1 MSSANSQAERSLV
14 SPLDS
19 SASAAICSNPVAA
32 ARILVVD
39 DLADN
44 RAILLRRF
52 QRHGFAVVEADSGMK
67 ALELIESQDFD
78 LVLLDVMMPGI
89 NGNETLRRIRT
100 LKSPSMLPVVMVT
113 AKTES
118 ENIVESLELGAN

>member
-1 MSSANSQAERSLV
+1 MSSTNSQAERSLV

-19 SASAAICSNPVAA
+19 SASGAGCSNPVAA

-52 QRHGFAVVEADSGMK
+52 QRHGFEVAEADSGLK
-67 ALELIESQDFD
+67 ALELIDSQEFD

-89 NGNETLRRIRT
+89 DGVETLRRIRS
-100 LKSPSMLPVVMVT
+100 KH
-113 AKTES
+113 
-118 ENIVESLELGAN
+118 